1 VRRRVRKLLKA
12 GLVLLCLWFAGYTG
26 TWLFWNDAAIARSI
40 NGWVSG
46 NLRGAGGPTHQAFV
60 LGRVH
65 YPYWASMRGLF
76 TSAPSPFEAWDAKIW
91 DAEGR
96 EVIAA
101 SHLTGRIY
109 LRTLVAN
116 QLLSLLHLQPFV
128 LELHFAEVTL
138 DPGMTVRIKPTST
151 GEMNLVQSFSLKKP
165 KPPHK
170 GGMHIQVDRLDF
182 AGLDLTLAFPGWN
195 AHLPKARGQGHL
207 RYSSFVADNQPGKP
221 AFTYRLA
228 PFASD
233 QAELRLGVSCPEP
246 VCTGDEPGSFVFHMQ
261 DFIAQ
266 ELGAPEEARDQMR
279 FTATTRV
286 EGAPAQVQGRL
297 EGVYGKTPGT
307 DLTIAFEHG
316 QGLVQLLGLSLLGG
330 DPVGRVRIHGPFAH
344 IVFDG
349 ELDQAEVLLGGLVAR
364 PVGARF
370 RLESSRLNL
379 DPVHAAVAGGRVTG
393 GVLVDFNRL
402 LWQAQLRTEGVDPS
416 RLGPLVPASLRPL
429 VAGRLDGGGRLGGSI
444 NPLRHPGRVTIRD
457 LDARLARRARDRLP
471 ATLQLGGGLR
481 LWPELVHL
489 DDLSVKGDGV
499 QVSARGFVTRDGGRT
514 DVNVNVDARLAEL
527 LARLGLPDLIERLTA
542 NARVTGPLLSP
553 QITGNAKAL
562 SVGRGQMRLPEV
574 RARVA
579 LKDGQ
584 LVVTDIQGEGLGGRL
599 GGTAEDRVTIDLFDG
614 SFSRPLAEP
623 QVHARLRAEQLHLD
637 LLGPPDVHQD
647 AHSDIHADVSGR
659 LTLDGQLA
667 HPWGTFNL
675 SLPQLGLY
683 NDPYHD
689 GHLDLELG
697 EHGIEIAGLQLRRQ
711 GGGALSGSGHI
722 GYDGTIAVG
731 LDAVD
736 FPLAAIPPLRDL
748 PLWGTISGKVELS
761 GNTRRWAPTGQ
772 IRVANV
778 RVREFRLG
786 DGQIELL
793 PGADA
798 LEIKGEFFGG
808 TFPIQV
814 RGYLTLAPTLA
825 LNVTVMFK
833 DLPLD
838 DLIPELKELAEV
850 EGLVSGQVRVSYATD
865 SPARAEMRLDKMLL
879 TLSSEDEEGVPGA
892 ERSDEFRNVGDVI
905 LTSDFTRL
913 SFRQMRLASRR
924 GDGFEMKGDVAAQ
937 NTDLRVDGHL
947 NLALLEYFTA
957 GLFEHTGGD
966 AIVHARILGAA
977 ARPRVLGTVDFLN
990 ASLKPRGAHSSFQT
1004 QGKVVFDDK
1013 RVTLEGLEMELDQ
1026 ARTRANGWV
1035 ELHNWHPGA
1044 VALDVKGKLPAELL
1058 EWFLGD
1064 YLSDVEHKG
1073 GFLVDAKIYGRWNE
1087 PRWRGRVQVDN
1098 IALRLRQNLRD
1109 IQLRQGTITLRDNEL
1124 VLGCLAPDAPIGCEP
1139 VAARIDEHG
1148 DLKMNGLLRFAGL
1161 SLDHLT
1167 VHVDGDAI
1175 DWGSGQIY
1183 SLSLSPKVDLVGTHL
1198 SQPWTPKGK
1207 TQLRLQ
1213 GEVYLVSGTYRQDYD
1228 VLRDWVIR
1236 PRAVETAP
1244 PFYEGIPLLENM
1256 ALNITASSSGPLSI
1270 RNNLA
1275 PSGLQV
1281 SVSKLRIGGTLTQPT
1296 LAGTVSID
1304 EGGAF
1309 RIPLLRADFITDRSL
1324 ISFEANKHFPGETP
1338 RLDINA
1344 SSDWTD
1350 RYEQLHHIKLRIF
1363 GTYTEPNLELS
1374 SNDGWDRNQV
1384 LSALAT
1390 GSSPDDLRR
1399 SFQTDPTVARPA
1411 SSTPTIVQTAS
1422 SDLFFNFAEDP
1433 LKNVF
1438 KLEFLRI
1445 ELGYVKACYY
1455 NRREFKLCGTG
1466 EGQLAPTSNLDAR
1479 AELKLSDD
1487 VGAFLSAQHLEN
1499 SIERSTEVINRL
1511 RLQLRWRLQL
1521 Y

>member
-1 VRRRVRKLLKA
+1 MRKLLKVT
-12 GLVLLCLWFAGYTG
+12 LVLMGVWFLGYTG

-46 NLRGAGGPTHQAFV
+46 NLRGTGGPTHQAFV

-65 YPYWASMRGLF
+65 YPYWASMRGLL

-96 EVIAA
+96 EVIVAP
-101 SHLTGRIY
+101 HLTGRIY

-116 QLLSLLHLQPFV
+116 QLLTLLRLQPFI

-138 DPGMTVRIKPTST
+138 DPGVVVRVKPTST
-151 GEMNLVQSFSLKKP
+151 RETNIVQAFSLKKP

-182 AGLDLTLAFPGWN
+182 TGVDLTLAFSGWN
-195 AHLPKARGQGHL
+195 ARLPKARGQGQL
-207 RYSSFVADNQPGKP
+207 RYSSFVVDNQERGRP
-221 AFTYRLA
+221 AFVYRLE
-228 PFASD
+228 PIESD
-233 QAELRLGVSCPEP
+233 QAELRLGVTCPEP
-246 VCTGDEPGSFVFHMQ
+246 VCQGDERGSFEFHLQ
-261 DFIAQ
+261 KFVAR
-266 ELGAPEEARDQMR
+266 ELGAPAEARDQMR
-279 FTATTRV
+279 FEATTVV
-286 EGAPAQVQGRL
+286 EGAPAKVQGRL
-297 EGVYGKTPGT
+297 EDVYGKTPGS
-307 DLTIAFEHG
+307 DLTIAFEQG
-316 QGLVQLLGLSLLGG
+316 QGLVKLLGLSLLGG
-330 DPVGRVRIHGPFAH
+330 DPVGRVHIHGPFAH
-344 IVFDG
+344 TVFEG

-364 PVGARF
+364 RTGARF
-370 RLESSRLNL
+370 RLESSRLHL
-379 DPVHAAVAGGRVTG
+379 DPVHAEIARGRVTG
-393 GVLVDFNRL
+393 AVLVDFNRL
-402 LWQAQLRTEGVDPS
+402 LWQAQLRTEGVDPA
-416 RLGPLVPASLRPL
+416 RLEPLIPASLRPL

-444 NPLRHPGRVTIRD
+444 NPLRNPGRVTIRE
-457 LDARLARRARDRLP
+457 LDARLVRRARDRLP
-471 ATLQLGGGLR
+471 AMIHLGGGLR
-481 LWPELVHL
+481 LWPEVVHL
-489 DDLSVKGDGV
+489 DDLAVDADGV
-499 QVSARGFVTRDGGRT
+499 RLFAQGSVSRDTGRA
-514 DVNVNVDARLAEL
+514 DVDLNVDGRLHQL
-527 LARLGLPDLIERLTA
+527 LARFGLPDLIERVVASAKVKGT
-542 NARVTGPLLSP
+542 LLSP
-553 QITGNAKAL
+553 EITGTAKAL
-562 SVGRGQMRLPEV
+562 SVGQAHMRLPEV

-579 LKDGQ
+579 FKEGQ
-584 LVVTDIQGEGLGGRL
+584 LVVTDIEGKGLGGRL

-614 SFSRPLAEP
+614 DFRRPLDAP

-637 LLGPPDVHQD
+637 LTHPSD

-659 LTLDGQLA
+659 LTLDGLLA

-675 SLPQLGLY
+675 SLPQLSLY
-683 NDPYHD
+683 DDPYHD
-689 GHLDLELG
+689 GHVDLELG
-697 EHGIEIAGLQLRRQ
+697 QDGIEIAALQLRRQ
-711 GGGALSGSGHI
+711 GGGALSGSGRI
-722 GYDGTIAVG
+722 GYDGTLAVG

-748 PLWGTISGKVELS
+748 PLSGTISGKVSLS
-761 GNTRRWAPTGQ
+761 GDAKRWAPTGQ
-772 IRVANV
+772 IEVANV

-786 DGQIELL
+786 DGHLELL
-793 PGADA
+793 PGTDA

-808 TFPIQV
+808 TFRVQ
-814 RGYLTLAPTLA
+814 GYLTLAPTLA
-825 LNVTVMFK
+825 LNVTVMFR
-833 DLPLD
+833 DLPLA
-838 DLIPELKELAEV
+838 DLIPELKALAEV
-850 EGLVSGQVRVSYATD
+850 EGLVSGQVRVSYAAD
-865 SPARAEMRLDKMLL
+865 SPAQAELRLDKVLL
-879 TLSSEDEEGVPGA
+879 TLSREDDEGVPGA
-892 ERSDEFRNVGDVI
+892 ERSDEFHNEGDVI

-913 SFRQMRLASRR
+913 SFRQMRLSSRR
-924 GDGFEMKGDVAAQ
+924 GGGFEMKGDVAARDT
-937 NTDLRVDGHL
+937 NLRVDGHL
-947 NLALLEYFTA
+947 NLTLLEYFTA
-957 GLFEHTGGD
+957 GLFEHTDGD
-966 AIVHARILGAA
+966 AVVHARILGPA
-977 ARPRVLGTVDFLN
+977 ARPRVLGTVDLLN

-1004 QGKVVFDDK
+1004 HGRVIFDEK
-1013 RVTLEGLEMELDQ
+1013 RVTLEGLEMELDE

-1035 ELHNWHPGA
+1035 EVQDWHPGA

-1073 GFLVDAKIYGRWNE
+1073 GFLVDTKIYGRWAE
-1087 PRWRGRVQVDN
+1087 PRWRGRIQVDN

-1109 IQLRQGTITLRDNEL
+1109 IRLRQGTITLRDNEL
-1124 VLGCLAPDAPIGCEP
+1124 VLGCLGPDSPIGCEA
-1139 VAARIDEHG
+1139 VDAQIDEHG
-1148 DLKMNGLLRFAGL
+1148 ELKLNGLLGFTGL

-1175 DWGSGQIY
+1175 DWGSGQVY
-1183 SLSLSPKVDLVGTHL
+1183 SLSLSPKVDLVGTRL

-1236 PRAVETAP
+1236 PRAVETDP

-1256 ALNITASSSGPLSI
+1256 ALNIAASSSGPLSI

-1304 EGGAF
+1304 EGGSF

-1324 ISFEANKHFPGETP
+1324 ISFEADKHFPGDTP

-1350 RYEQLHHIKLRIF
+1350 RYEQLHHIKLRIY
-1363 GTYTEPNLELS
+1363 GTYSEPNLELS

-1390 GSSPDDLRR
+1390 GGAPDDLRR